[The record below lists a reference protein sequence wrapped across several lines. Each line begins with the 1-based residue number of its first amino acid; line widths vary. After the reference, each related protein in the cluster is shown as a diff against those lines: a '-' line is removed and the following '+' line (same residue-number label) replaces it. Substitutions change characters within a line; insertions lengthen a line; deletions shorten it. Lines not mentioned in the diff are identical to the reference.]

1 MTKTIKTCNFK
12 RFNFLVPMKKITFLF
27 LFFHSLSFHAQDCLS
42 TSKGFVNF
50 EASVPLFEEVKA
62 VNPSVKCLV
71 KLKTSAI
78 SCTILIKQF
87 QFKKDLMRE
96 HFNDNYLESHHHPK
110 ATFIGTIEKFDY
122 KLLAEEPIEYQIR
135 GIIKIRGKSKP
146 ILCKAFLKKVPKG
159 MEINSS
165 FVLNTDDF
173 DIEIPFIV
181 ATKISKQVQ
190 TTLKLVVLE

>member
-1 MTKTIKTCNFK
+1 
-12 RFNFLVPMKKITFLF
+12 MKKISFLF
-27 LFFHSLSFHAQDCLS
+27 LFVYFLPIHAQECLS
-42 TSKGFVNF
+42 TSKGFVYF

-78 SCTILIKQF
+78 NCTILIKQF
-87 QFKKDLMRE
+87 QFKKDLMRA
-96 HFNDNYLESHHHPK
+96 HFNDNYLESDQYPK
-110 ATFIGTIEKFDY
+110 ATFIGTIDKLDY
-122 KLLAEEPIEYQIR
+122 KSLTEEPTEYQIK
-135 GIIKIRGKSKP
+135 GTIKIHGKSKP
-146 ILCKAFLKKVPKG
+146 IICKASLKKVPKG

-173 DIEIPFIV
+173 NIEIPFIV